1 MLLLLYAILF
11 FGSYDNEDIFFNKK
25 KQITFSKLPKTLFVL
40 VMLEQ
45 SNGNVLGCLFLA
57 CLFLA

>member
-1 MLLLLYAILF
+1 LYAILF
-11 FGSYDNEDIFFNKK
+11 FGSYDNEDIFFK

-45 SNGNVLGCLFLA
+45 SNGNVLVCLFLA